1 MGMKESQK
9 SVREAFGLMETLS
22 AGITKAVIRIKV
34 VGVGGGGNS
43 VLLRLAEDRI
53 PGIELLGVNTEAKQL
68 SLLKDAGIEALLI
81 GERLTK
87 GRGTG
92 GVAEIGTKAAENDAE
107 RLEQELKDV
116 DLVFITAGMGGGV
129 GTGAAPVI
137 ARLVKQLGILSVGVV
152 TVPFSF
158 EGKRKL
164 RVAEAGIEAM
174 REQMDALLVVHNDNL
189 MNLPGN
195 KRMTLMQSFKEAD
208 RILRQAILCISEVIL
223 LTGVINVDFA
233 DVVSIFRQN
242 PSSDAL
248 LGIGESRNGSVV
260 EAVQH
265 AVESPLVE
273 RELKG
278 ARGLILNISGDDKLP
293 LFEVSEAM
301 EYVAAHTHPDVN
313 IVFGT
318 IVDPTLSGTV
328 RATLVATDFV
338 DSADAFRT
346 PKALPKQPA
355 GLHRPQAAKPAVSR
369 REQKPA
375 QAPLRQPQETSKQ
388 KNFELVVPDFIQN
401 RSKEIPP
408 LTMHMDD
415 GTTIPPFRPKG

>member
-1 MGMKESQK
+1 
-9 SVREAFGLMETLS
+9 METLS
-22 AGITKAVIRIKV
+22 AGITRAVIRIKV

-68 SLLKDAGIEALLI
+68 SLLKDAGIEVLQI

-92 GVAEIGTKAAENDAE
+92 GVAEIGEKAAENDIA
-107 RLEQELKDV
+107 RLEQVLKDV

-137 ARLVKQLGILSVGVV
+137 ARLVKKLGMLSIGVV

-164 RVAEAGIEAM
+164 RVAEQGVEAM

-208 RILRQAILCISEVIL
+208 SILRQAILCISEVIL
-223 LTGVINVDFA
+223 VTGVVNVDFA
-233 DVVSIFRQN
+233 DVVSIFRQSG
-242 PSSDAL
+242 SSDAL
-248 LGIGESRNGSVV
+248 LGIGESRNGSVI

-265 AVESPLVE
+265 AIESPLVE
-273 RELKG
+273 RALDG
-278 ARGLILNISGDDKLP
+278 ARGLILNISGDETLP
-293 LFEVSEAM
+293 LFEVNEAM
-301 EYVAAHTHPDVN
+301 EYVTAHTHPDLNV
-313 IVFGT
+313 VFGT
-318 IVDPTLSGTV
+318 IVEPTLSGTV

-338 DSADAFRT
+338 DSADAYRT
-346 PKALPKQPA
+346 PKVRTGQPGNA
-355 GLHRPQAAKPAVSR
+355 RRSQSMMKPAAAQQQNR
-369 REQKPA
+369 RAASKPSE
-375 QAPLRQPQETSKQ
+375 PPPQPKTP
-388 KNFELVVPDFIQN
+388 ELTLPDFIQ
-401 RSKEIPP
+401 RRRTEIPP

>member
-1 MGMKESQK
+1 
-9 SVREAFGLMETLS
+9 METLS
-22 AGITKAVIRIKV
+22 AGITRAVIRIKV

-68 SLLKDAGIEALLI
+68 SLLKDAGIEVLQI

-92 GVAEIGTKAAENDAE
+92 GVAEIGEKAAENEIA
-107 RLEQELKDV
+107 RLEQVLKDV

-137 ARLVKQLGILSVGVV
+137 ARLVKKLGMLSIGVV

-164 RVAEAGIEAM
+164 RVAEQGVEAM

-208 RILRQAILCISEVIL
+208 SILRQAILCISEVIL
-223 LTGVINVDFA
+223 VTGVVNVDFA
-233 DVVSIFRQN
+233 DVVSIFRQSG
-242 PSSDAL
+242 SSDAL
-248 LGIGESRNGSVV
+248 LGIGESRNGSVI

-265 AVESPLVE
+265 AIESPQVE
-273 RELKG
+273 RALDG
-278 ARGLILNISGDDKLP
+278 ARGLILNISGDETLP
-293 LFEVSEAM
+293 LFEVNEAM
-301 EYVAAHTHPDVN
+301 EYVTAHTHPDLNV
-313 IVFGT
+313 VFGT
-318 IVDPTLSGTV
+318 IVEPTLSGTV

-338 DSADAFRT
+338 DSADAYRT
-346 PKALPKQPA
+346 PKVRTGQPGNA
-355 GLHRPQAAKPAVSR
+355 RRSQSIMKSAAAQQQNRRAASKPSEPPPQAKTP
-369 REQKPA
+369 
-375 QAPLRQPQETSKQ
+375 
-388 KNFELVVPDFIQN
+388 ELTLPDFIQK
-401 RSKEIPP
+401 RRTEIPP

>member
-1 MGMKESQK
+1 
-9 SVREAFGLMETLS
+9 METLS
-22 AGITKAVIRIKV
+22 AGITRAVIRIKV

-68 SLLKDAGIEALLI
+68 SLLKDAGIEVLQI

-92 GVAEIGTKAAENDAE
+92 GVAEIGEKAAENDIA
-107 RLEQELKDV
+107 RLEQVLKDV

-137 ARLVKQLGILSVGVV
+137 ARLVKKLGMLSIGVV

-164 RVAEAGIEAM
+164 RVAEQGVEAM

-208 RILRQAILCISEVIL
+208 GILRQAILCISEVIL
-223 LTGVINVDFA
+223 VTGVVNVDFA
-233 DVVSIFRQN
+233 DVVSIFRQSG
-242 PSSDAL
+242 SSDAL
-248 LGIGESRNGSVV
+248 LGIGESRNGSVI

-265 AVESPLVE
+265 AIESPLVE
-273 RELKG
+273 RALDG
-278 ARGLILNISGDDKLP
+278 ARGLILNISGDETLP
-293 LFEVSEAM
+293 LFEVNEAM
-301 EYVAAHTHPDVN
+301 EYVTAHTHPDLNV
-313 IVFGT
+313 VFGT
-318 IVDPTLSGTV
+318 IVEPTLSGTV

-338 DSADAFRT
+338 DSADAYRT
-346 PKALPKQPA
+346 PKVRTGQPGNA
-355 GLHRPQAAKPAVSR
+355 RRSQSMMKSAAAQQQTRRMEREASKPSEPQPQAKTP
-369 REQKPA
+369 
-375 QAPLRQPQETSKQ
+375 
-388 KNFELVVPDFIQN
+388 ELTLPDFIQ
-401 RSKEIPP
+401 RRRTEIPP

>member
-1 MGMKESQK
+1 
-9 SVREAFGLMETLS
+9 METLS
-22 AGITKAVIRIKV
+22 AGITRAVIRIKV

-68 SLLKDAGIEALLI
+68 SLLKDAGIEVLQI

-92 GVAEIGTKAAENDAE
+92 GVAEIGEKAAENDIA
-107 RLEQELKDV
+107 RLEQVLKDV

-137 ARLVKQLGILSVGVV
+137 ARLVKKLGMLSIGVV

-164 RVAEAGIEAM
+164 RVAEQGVEAM

-189 MNLPGN
+189 INLPGN

-208 RILRQAILCISEVIL
+208 SILRQAILCISEVIL
-223 LTGVINVDFA
+223 VTGVVNVDFA
-233 DVVSIFRQN
+233 DVVSIFRQSG
-242 PSSDAL
+242 SSDAL
-248 LGIGESRNGSVV
+248 LGIGESRNGSVI

-265 AVESPLVE
+265 AIESPLVE
-273 RELKG
+273 RALDG
-278 ARGLILNISGDDKLP
+278 ARGLILNISGDETLP
-293 LFEVSEAM
+293 LFEVNEAM
-301 EYVAAHTHPDVN
+301 EYVTAHTHPDLNV
-313 IVFGT
+313 VFGT
-318 IVDPTLSGTV
+318 IVEPTLSGTV

-338 DSADAFRT
+338 DSADAYRT
-346 PKALPKQPA
+346 PKARTGQPGNA
-355 GLHRPQAAKPAVSR
+355 RRSQSMMKSAAAQQQTRRMEREASKPSEPQPQAKTP
-369 REQKPA
+369 
-375 QAPLRQPQETSKQ
+375 
-388 KNFELVVPDFIQN
+388 ELTLPDFIQ
-401 RSKEIPP
+401 RRRTEIPP

-415 GTTIPPFRPKG
+415 GTTIPPFRPKR

>member
-1 MGMKESQK
+1 
-9 SVREAFGLMETLS
+9 METLS

-68 SLLKDAGIEALLI
+68 SLLKDAGIEVLQI

-92 GVAEIGTKAAENDAE
+92 GVAEIGAKAAETDMA
-107 RLEQELKDV
+107 RLEQALKDV
-116 DLVFITAGMGGGV
+116 DLVFVTAGMGGGV

-137 ARLVKQLGILSVGVV
+137 AQIVKKLGMLSIGVV

-164 RVAEAGIEAM
+164 RVAEEGIEAM
-174 REQMDALLVVHNDNL
+174 RGQMDALLVVHNDNL

-208 RILRQAILCISEVIL
+208 SILRQAILCISEVIL
-223 LTGVINVDFA
+223 VTGVVNVDFA
-233 DVVSIFRQN
+233 DVVSIFRQSG
-242 PSSDAL
+242 SSDAL
-248 LGIGESRNGSVV
+248 LGIGESRNGSVI

-265 AVESPLVE
+265 AIESPLVE
-273 RELKG
+273 RALDG
-278 ARGLILNISGDDKLP
+278 ARGLILNISGDETLP
-293 LFEVSEAM
+293 LFEVNEAM
-301 EYVAAHTHPDVN
+301 EYVTAHTHPDLNV
-313 IVFGT
+313 VFGT
-318 IVDPTLSGTV
+318 IVDPTLSGAV

-338 DSADAFRT
+338 DSADAYRT
-346 PKALPKQPA
+346 PKVRTGQL
-355 GLHRPQAAKPAVSR
+355 GNSRRPQSMVKSSV
-369 REQKPA
+369 A
-375 QAPLRQPQETSKQ
+375 QQRNRKSAQEAPKRSEAQPQVK
-388 KNFELVVPDFIQN
+388 KPELTLPDFIQN
-401 RSKEIPP
+401 RRTEIPP

-415 GTTIPPFRPKG
+415 GTTIPPFKPKG

>member
-1 MGMKESQK
+1 
-9 SVREAFGLMETLS
+9 METLS
-22 AGITKAVIRIKV
+22 AGITRAVIRIKV

-53 PGIELLGVNTEAKQL
+53 PGIDWLGVNTEAKQL
-68 SLLKDAGIEALLI
+68 SLLKDAGIEVLQI

-92 GVAEIGTKAAENDAE
+92 GVAEIGEKAAENDIA
-107 RLEQELKDV
+107 RLEQVLKDV

-137 ARLVKQLGILSVGVV
+137 ARLVKKLGMLSIGVV

-164 RVAEAGIEAM
+164 RVAEQGVEAM

-208 RILRQAILCISEVIL
+208 SILRQAILCISEVIL
-223 LTGVINVDFA
+223 VTGVVNVDFA
-233 DVVSIFRQN
+233 DVVSIFRQSG
-242 PSSDAL
+242 SSDAL
-248 LGIGESRNGSVV
+248 LGIGESRNGSVI

-265 AVESPLVE
+265 AIESPLVE
-273 RELKG
+273 RALDG
-278 ARGLILNISGDDKLP
+278 ARGLILNISGDETLP
-293 LFEVSEAM
+293 LFEVNEAM
-301 EYVAAHTHPDVN
+301 EYVTAHTHPDLNV
-313 IVFGT
+313 VFGT
-318 IVDPTLSGTV
+318 IVEPTLSGTV

-338 DSADAFRT
+338 DSADAYRT
-346 PKALPKQPA
+346 PKVRTGQPGNA
-355 GLHRPQAAKPAVSR
+355 RRSQSMMKSAAAQQQTRRMEREASKPSEPQPQAKTP
-369 REQKPA
+369 
-375 QAPLRQPQETSKQ
+375 
-388 KNFELVVPDFIQN
+388 ELTLPDFIQ
-401 RSKEIPP
+401 RRRTEIPP

>member
-1 MGMKESQK
+1 
-9 SVREAFGLMETLS
+9 METLS
-22 AGITKAVIRIKV
+22 AGITRAVIRIKV

-68 SLLKDAGIEALLI
+68 SLLKDAGIEVLQI

-92 GVAEIGTKAAENDAE
+92 GVAEIGEKAAENDIA
-107 RLEQELKDV
+107 RLEQVLKDV

-137 ARLVKQLGILSVGVV
+137 ARLVKKLGMLSIGVV

-164 RVAEAGIEAM
+164 RVAEQGVEAM

-208 RILRQAILCISEVIL
+208 SILRQAILCISEVIL
-223 LTGVINVDFA
+223 VTGVVNVDFA
-233 DVVSIFRQN
+233 DVVSIFRQSG
-242 PSSDAL
+242 SSDAL
-248 LGIGESRNGSVV
+248 LGIGESRNGSVI

-265 AVESPLVE
+265 AIESPLVE
-273 RELKG
+273 RALDG
-278 ARGLILNISGDDKLP
+278 ARGLILNISGDETLP
-293 LFEVSEAM
+293 LFEVNEAM
-301 EYVAAHTHPDVN
+301 EYVTAHTHPDLNV
-313 IVFGT
+313 VFGT
-318 IVDPTLSGTV
+318 IVEPTLSGTV

-338 DSADAFRT
+338 DSADAYRT
-346 PKALPKQPA
+346 PKVRTGQPGNA
-355 GLHRPQAAKPAVSR
+355 RRSQSMMKPAAAQQQNRRAASKPSEPPPQAKTP
-369 REQKPA
+369 
-375 QAPLRQPQETSKQ
+375 
-388 KNFELVVPDFIQN
+388 ELTLPDFIQ
-401 RSKEIPP
+401 RRRTEIPP

>member
-1 MGMKESQK
+1 
-9 SVREAFGLMETLS
+9 METLS
-22 AGITKAVIRIKV
+22 AGITRAVIRIKV

-68 SLLKDAGIEALLI
+68 SLLKDAGIEVLQI

-92 GVAEIGTKAAENDAE
+92 GVAEIGEKAAENDIA
-107 RLEQELKDV
+107 RLEQVLKDV

-137 ARLVKQLGILSVGVV
+137 ARLVKKLGMLSIGVV

-164 RVAEAGIEAM
+164 RVAEQGVEAM

-208 RILRQAILCISEVIL
+208 SILRQAILCISEVIL
-223 LTGVINVDFA
+223 VTGVVNVDFA
-233 DVVSIFRQN
+233 DVVSIFRQSG
-242 PSSDAL
+242 SSDAL
-248 LGIGESRNGSVV
+248 LGIGESRNGSVI

-265 AVESPLVE
+265 AIESPLVE
-273 RELKG
+273 RALDG
-278 ARGLILNISGDDKLP
+278 ARGLILNISGDETLP
-293 LFEVSEAM
+293 LFEVNEAM
-301 EYVAAHTHPDVN
+301 EYVTAHTHPDLNV
-313 IVFGT
+313 VFGT
-318 IVDPTLSGTV
+318 IVEPTLSGTV

-338 DSADAFRT
+338 DSADAYRT
-346 PKALPKQPA
+346 PKVRTGQPGNA
-355 GLHRPQAAKPAVSR
+355 RRSQSMMKSAAAQQQNRRTAREASKPSEPQPQAKTP
-369 REQKPA
+369 
-375 QAPLRQPQETSKQ
+375 
-388 KNFELVVPDFIQN
+388 ELTLPDFIQ
-401 RSKEIPP
+401 RRRTEIPP

>member
-1 MGMKESQK
+1 
-9 SVREAFGLMETLS
+9 METLS
-22 AGITKAVIRIKV
+22 AGITRAVIRIKV

-68 SLLKDAGIEALLI
+68 SLLKDAGIEVLQI

-92 GVAEIGTKAAENDAE
+92 GVAEIGEKAAENDIA
-107 RLEQELKDV
+107 RLEQVLKDV

-137 ARLVKQLGILSVGVV
+137 ARLVKKLGMLSIGVV

-164 RVAEAGIEAM
+164 RVAEQGVEAM

-208 RILRQAILCISEVIL
+208 SILRQAILCISEVIL
-223 LTGVINVDFA
+223 VTGVVNVDFA
-233 DVVSIFRQN
+233 DVVSIFRQSG
-242 PSSDAL
+242 SSDAL
-248 LGIGESRNGSVV
+248 LGIGESRNGSVI

-265 AVESPLVE
+265 AIESPLVE
-273 RELKG
+273 RALDG
-278 ARGLILNISGDDKLP
+278 ARGLILNISGDETLP
-293 LFEVSEAM
+293 LFEVNEAM
-301 EYVAAHTHPDVN
+301 EYVTAHTHPDLNV
-313 IVFGT
+313 VFGT
-318 IVDPTLSGTV
+318 IVEPTLSGTV

-338 DSADAFRT
+338 DSADAYRT
-346 PKALPKQPA
+346 PKVRTGQPGNARRSQSMMKSA
-355 GLHRPQAAKPAVSR
+355 GAQQQNRRTAREASKPSEPQPQAKTP
-369 REQKPA
+369 
-375 QAPLRQPQETSKQ
+375 
-388 KNFELVVPDFIQN
+388 ELTLPDFIQ
-401 RSKEIPP
+401 RRRTEIPP

>member
-1 MGMKESQK
+1 
-9 SVREAFGLMETLS
+9 METLS
-22 AGITKAVIRIKV
+22 AGITRAVIRIKV

-68 SLLKDAGIEALLI
+68 SLLKDAGIEVLQI

-92 GVAEIGTKAAENDAE
+92 GVAEIGEKAAENDIA
-107 RLEQELKDV
+107 RLEQVLKDV

-137 ARLVKQLGILSVGVV
+137 ARLVKKLGMLSIGVV

-164 RVAEAGIEAM
+164 RVAEQGVEAM

-208 RILRQAILCISEVIL
+208 SILRQAILCISEVIL
-223 LTGVINVDFA
+223 VTGVVNVDFA
-233 DVVSIFRQN
+233 DVVSIFRQSG
-242 PSSDAL
+242 SSDAL
-248 LGIGESRNGSVV
+248 LGIGESRNGSVI

-265 AVESPLVE
+265 AIESPLVE
-273 RELKG
+273 RALDG
-278 ARGLILNISGDDKLP
+278 ARGLILNISGDETLP
-293 LFEVSEAM
+293 LFEVNEAM
-301 EYVAAHTHPDVN
+301 EYVTAHTHPDLNV
-313 IVFGT
+313 VFGT
-318 IVDPTLSGTV
+318 IVEPTLSGTV

-338 DSADAFRT
+338 DSADAYRT
-346 PKALPKQPA
+346 PKVRTGQPGNA
-355 GLHRPQAAKPAVSR
+355 RRSQSMMKSAAAQQQTRRMEREASKPSEPQPQAKTP
-369 REQKPA
+369 
-375 QAPLRQPQETSKQ
+375 
-388 KNFELVVPDFIQN
+388 ELTLPDFIQ
-401 RSKEIPP
+401 RRRTEIPP

>member
-1 MGMKESQK
+1 
-9 SVREAFGLMETLS
+9 METLS

-68 SLLKDAGIEALLI
+68 SLLKDAGIEVLQI

-92 GVAEIGTKAAENDAE
+92 GVAEIGAKAAETDMA
-107 RLEQELKDV
+107 RLEQALKDV
-116 DLVFITAGMGGGV
+116 DLVFVTAGMGGGV

-137 ARLVKQLGILSVGVV
+137 AQIVKKLGMLSIGVV

-164 RVAEAGIEAM
+164 RVAEEGIEAM
-174 REQMDALLVVHNDNL
+174 RGQMDALLVVHNDNL

-208 RILRQAILCISEVIL
+208 SILRQAILCISEVIL
-223 LTGVINVDFA
+223 VTGVVNVDFA
-233 DVVSIFRQN
+233 DVVSIFRQSG
-242 PSSDAL
+242 SSDAL
-248 LGIGESRNGSVV
+248 LGIGESRNGSVI

-265 AVESPLVE
+265 AIESPLVE
-273 RELKG
+273 RALDG
-278 ARGLILNISGDDKLP
+278 ARGLILNISGDETLP
-293 LFEVSEAM
+293 LFEVNEAM
-301 EYVAAHTHPDVN
+301 EYVTAHTHPDLNV
-313 IVFGT
+313 VFGT
-318 IVDPTLSGTV
+318 IVDPTLSGAV

-338 DSADAFRT
+338 DSADAYRT
-346 PKALPKQPA
+346 PKVRTGQL
-355 GLHRPQAAKPAVSR
+355 GNSRRPQSMVKSSI
-369 REQKPA
+369 A
-375 QAPLRQPQETSKQ
+375 QQRNRKSAQEAPKRSEAQPQVK
-388 KNFELVVPDFIQN
+388 KPELTLPDFIQN
-401 RSKEIPP
+401 RRTEIPP

-415 GTTIPPFRPKG
+415 GTTIPLFKPKG

>member
-1 MGMKESQK
+1 
-9 SVREAFGLMETLS
+9 METLS
-22 AGITKAVIRIKV
+22 AGITRAVIRIKV

-68 SLLKDAGIEALLI
+68 SLLKDAGIEVLQI

-92 GVAEIGTKAAENDAE
+92 GVAEIGEKAAENDIA
-107 RLEQELKDV
+107 RLEQVLKDV

-137 ARLVKQLGILSVGVV
+137 ARLVKKLGMLSIGVV

-164 RVAEAGIEAM
+164 RVAEQGVEAM

-208 RILRQAILCISEVIL
+208 SILRQAILCISEVIL
-223 LTGVINVDFA
+223 VTGVVNVDFA
-233 DVVSIFRQN
+233 DVVSIFRQSG
-242 PSSDAL
+242 SSDAL
-248 LGIGESRNGSVV
+248 LGIGESRNGSVI

-265 AVESPLVE
+265 AIESPLVE
-273 RELKG
+273 RALDG
-278 ARGLILNISGDDKLP
+278 ARGLILNISGDETLP
-293 LFEVSEAM
+293 LFEVNEAM
-301 EYVAAHTHPDVN
+301 EYVTAHTHPDLNV
-313 IVFGT
+313 VFGT
-318 IVDPTLSGTV
+318 IVEPTLSGTV

-338 DSADAFRT
+338 DSADAYRT
-346 PKALPKQPA
+346 PKVRTGQPGNA
-355 GLHRPQAAKPAVSR
+355 RRSQSMMKMAAAQQQNRRAASKPSEPPPQAKTP
-369 REQKPA
+369 
-375 QAPLRQPQETSKQ
+375 
-388 KNFELVVPDFIQN
+388 ELTLPDFIQ
-401 RSKEIPP
+401 RRRTEIPP

>member
-1 MGMKESQK
+1 
-9 SVREAFGLMETLS
+9 METLS
-22 AGITKAVIRIKV
+22 AGITRAVIRIKV

-68 SLLKDAGIEALLI
+68 SLLKDAGIEVLQI

-92 GVAEIGTKAAENDAE
+92 GVAEIGEKAAENDIA
-107 RLEQELKDV
+107 RLEQVLKDV

-137 ARLVKQLGILSVGVV
+137 ARLVKKLGMLSIGVV

-164 RVAEAGIEAM
+164 RVAEQGVEAM

-208 RILRQAILCISEVIL
+208 SILRQAILCISEVIL
-223 LTGVINVDFA
+223 VTGVVNVDFA
-233 DVVSIFRQN
+233 DVVSIFRQSG
-242 PSSDAL
+242 SSDAL
-248 LGIGESRNGSVV
+248 LGIGESRNGSVI

-265 AVESPLVE
+265 AIESPLVE
-273 RELKG
+273 RALDG
-278 ARGLILNISGDDKLP
+278 ARGLILNISGDETLP
-293 LFEVSEAM
+293 LFEVNETM
-301 EYVAAHTHPDVN
+301 EYVTAHTHPDLNV
-313 IVFGT
+313 VFGT
-318 IVDPTLSGTV
+318 IVEPTLSGTV

-338 DSADAFRT
+338 DSADAYRT
-346 PKALPKQPA
+346 PKVRTGQPGNARRSQSMMKLAAAQQQNRRAASKSSEPPPQPKTP
-355 GLHRPQAAKPAVSR
+355 
-369 REQKPA
+369 
-375 QAPLRQPQETSKQ
+375 
-388 KNFELVVPDFIQN
+388 ELTLPDFIQ
-401 RSKEIPP
+401 RRRTEIPP

>member
-1 MGMKESQK
+1 
-9 SVREAFGLMETLS
+9 METLS
-22 AGITKAVIRIKV
+22 AGITRAVIRIKV

-68 SLLKDAGIEALLI
+68 SLLKDAGIEVLQI

-92 GVAEIGTKAAENDAE
+92 GVAEIGEKAAENDIA
-107 RLEQELKDV
+107 RLEQVLKDV

-137 ARLVKQLGILSVGVV
+137 ARLVKKLGMLSIGVV

-164 RVAEAGIEAM
+164 RVAEQGVEAM

-208 RILRQAILCISEVIL
+208 SILRQAILCISEVIL
-223 LTGVINVDFA
+223 VTGVVNVDFA
-233 DVVSIFRQN
+233 DVVSIFRQSG
-242 PSSDAL
+242 SSDAL
-248 LGIGESRNGSVV
+248 LGIGESRNGSVI

-265 AVESPLVE
+265 AIESPLVE
-273 RELKG
+273 RALDG
-278 ARGLILNISGDDKLP
+278 ARGLILNISGDETLP
-293 LFEVSEAM
+293 LFEVNEAM
-301 EYVAAHTHPDVN
+301 EYVTAHTHPDLNV
-313 IVFGT
+313 VFGT
-318 IVDPTLSGTV
+318 IVEPTLSGTV

-338 DSADAFRT
+338 DSADAYRT
-346 PKALPKQPA
+346 PKVRTGQP
-355 GLHRPQAAKPAVSR
+355 GNVRRSQSMMKSAAAQQQNR
-369 REQKPA
+369 RA
-375 QAPLRQPQETSKQ
+375 ATL
-388 KNFELVVPDFIQN
+388 PDFIQ
-401 RSKEIPP
+401 RRRTEIPP

>member
-1 MGMKESQK
+1 
-9 SVREAFGLMETLS
+9 METLS
-22 AGITKAVIRIKV
+22 AGITRAVIRIKV

-68 SLLKDAGIEALLI
+68 SLLKDAGIEVLQI

-92 GVAEIGTKAAENDAE
+92 GVAEIGEKAAENDIA
-107 RLEQELKDV
+107 RLEQVLKDV

-137 ARLVKQLGILSVGVV
+137 ARLVKKLGMLSIGVV

-158 EGKRKL
+158 EGRRKL
-164 RVAEAGIEAM
+164 RVAEQGVEAM

-208 RILRQAILCISEVIL
+208 SILRQAILCISEVIL
-223 LTGVINVDFA
+223 VTGVVNVDFA
-233 DVVSIFRQN
+233 DVVSIFRQSG
-242 PSSDAL
+242 SSDAL
-248 LGIGESRNGSVV
+248 LGIGESRNGSVI

-265 AVESPLVE
+265 AIESPLVE
-273 RELKG
+273 RALDG
-278 ARGLILNISGDDKLP
+278 ARGLILNISGDETLP
-293 LFEVSEAM
+293 LFEVNEAM
-301 EYVAAHTHPDVN
+301 EYVTAHTHPDLNV
-313 IVFGT
+313 VFGT
-318 IVDPTLSGTV
+318 IVEPTLSGTV

-338 DSADAFRT
+338 DSADAYRT
-346 PKALPKQPA
+346 PKVRTGQPGNARRSQSIMKSAAAQQQNRRAASKPSEPPPQPKTP
-355 GLHRPQAAKPAVSR
+355 
-369 REQKPA
+369 
-375 QAPLRQPQETSKQ
+375 
-388 KNFELVVPDFIQN
+388 ELTLPDFIQ
-401 RSKEIPP
+401 RRRTEIPP

>member
-1 MGMKESQK
+1 
-9 SVREAFGLMETLS
+9 METLS
-22 AGITKAVIRIKV
+22 AGITRAVIRIKV

-68 SLLKDAGIEALLI
+68 SLLKDAGIEVLQI

-92 GVAEIGTKAAENDAE
+92 GVAEIGEKAAENDIA
-107 RLEQELKDV
+107 RLEQVLKDV

-137 ARLVKQLGILSVGVV
+137 ARLVKKLGMLSIGVV

-164 RVAEAGIEAM
+164 RVAEQGVEAM

-208 RILRQAILCISEVIL
+208 SILRQAILCISEVIL
-223 LTGVINVDFA
+223 VTGVVNVDFA
-233 DVVSIFRQN
+233 DVVSIFRQSG
-242 PSSDAL
+242 SSDAL
-248 LGIGESRNGSVV
+248 LGIGESRNGSVI

-265 AVESPLVE
+265 AIESPLVE
-273 RELKG
+273 RALDG
-278 ARGLILNISGDDKLP
+278 ARGLILNISGDETLP
-293 LFEVSEAM
+293 LFEVNEAM
-301 EYVAAHTHPDVN
+301 EYVTAHTHPDLNV
-313 IVFGT
+313 VFGT
-318 IVDPTLSGTV
+318 IVEPTLSGTV

-338 DSADAFRT
+338 DSADAYRT
-346 PKALPKQPA
+346 PKVRTGQPGNA
-355 GLHRPQAAKPAVSR
+355 RRSQSMMKSAAAQQQTRRMEREASKPSEPQPQAKT
-369 REQKPA
+369 
-375 QAPLRQPQETSKQ
+375 L
-388 KNFELVVPDFIQN
+388 ELTLPDFIQ
-401 RSKEIPP
+401 RRRTEIPP

>member
-1 MGMKESQK
+1 
-9 SVREAFGLMETLS
+9 METLS
-22 AGITKAVIRIKV
+22 AGITRAVIRIKV

-68 SLLKDAGIEALLI
+68 SLLKDAGIEVLQI

-92 GVAEIGTKAAENDAE
+92 GVAEIGEKAAENDIA
-107 RLEQELKDV
+107 RLEQVLKDV

-137 ARLVKQLGILSVGVV
+137 ARLVKKLGMLSIGVV

-164 RVAEAGIEAM
+164 RVAEQGVEAM

-208 RILRQAILCISEVIL
+208 SILRQAILCISEVIL
-223 LTGVINVDFA
+223 VTGVVNVDFA
-233 DVVSIFRQN
+233 DVVSIFRQSG
-242 PSSDAL
+242 SSDAL
-248 LGIGESRNGSVV
+248 LGIGESRNGSVI

-265 AVESPLVE
+265 AIESPLVE
-273 RELKG
+273 RALDG
-278 ARGLILNISGDDKLP
+278 ARGLILNISGDETLP
-293 LFEVSEAM
+293 LFEVNEAM
-301 EYVAAHTHPDVN
+301 EYVTAHTHPDLNV
-313 IVFGT
+313 VFGT
-318 IVDPTLSGTV
+318 IVEPMLSGTV

-338 DSADAFRT
+338 DSADAYRT
-346 PKALPKQPA
+346 PKVRTGQPGNA
-355 GLHRPQAAKPAVSR
+355 RRSQSIMKSAAAQQQNRRTAREASKPSEPQPQAKTP
-369 REQKPA
+369 
-375 QAPLRQPQETSKQ
+375 
-388 KNFELVVPDFIQN
+388 ELTLPDFIQ
-401 RSKEIPP
+401 RRRTEIPP

>member
-1 MGMKESQK
+1 
-9 SVREAFGLMETLS
+9 METLS
-22 AGITKAVIRIKV
+22 AGITRAVIRIKV

-68 SLLKDAGIEALLI
+68 SLLKDAGIEVLQI

-92 GVAEIGTKAAENDAE
+92 GVAEIGEKAAENDIA
-107 RLEQELKDV
+107 RLEQVLKDV
-116 DLVFITAGMGGGV
+116 DLVFITAGGV

-137 ARLVKQLGILSVGVV
+137 ARLVKKLGMLSIGVV

-164 RVAEAGIEAM
+164 RVAEQGVEAM

-208 RILRQAILCISEVIL
+208 SILRQAILCISEVIL
-223 LTGVINVDFA
+223 VTGVVNVDFA
-233 DVVSIFRQN
+233 DVVSIFRQSG
-242 PSSDAL
+242 SSDAL
-248 LGIGESRNGSVV
+248 LGIGESRNGSVI

-265 AVESPLVE
+265 AIESPLVE
-273 RELKG
+273 RALDG
-278 ARGLILNISGDDKLP
+278 ARGLILNISGDETLP
-293 LFEVSEAM
+293 LFEVNEAM
-301 EYVAAHTHPDVN
+301 EYVTAHTHPDLNV
-313 IVFGT
+313 VFGT
-318 IVDPTLSGTV
+318 IVEPTLSGTV

-338 DSADAFRT
+338 DSADAYRT
-346 PKALPKQPA
+346 PKVRTGQPGNA
-355 GLHRPQAAKPAVSR
+355 RRSQSMMKPAAAQQQNR
-369 REQKPA
+369 RAASKPSE
-375 QAPLRQPQETSKQ
+375 PPPQPKTP
-388 KNFELVVPDFIQN
+388 ELTLPDFIQ
-401 RSKEIPP
+401 RRRTEIPP

>member
-1 MGMKESQK
+1 
-9 SVREAFGLMETLS
+9 METLS
-22 AGITKAVIRIKV
+22 AGITRAVIRIKV

-68 SLLKDAGIEALLI
+68 SLLKDAGIEVLQI

-92 GVAEIGTKAAENDAE
+92 GVAEIGEKAAENDIA
-107 RLEQELKDV
+107 RLEQVLKDV

-137 ARLVKQLGILSVGVV
+137 ARLVKKLGMLSIGVV

-164 RVAEAGIEAM
+164 RVAEQGVEAM

-208 RILRQAILCISEVIL
+208 SILRQAILCISEVIL
-223 LTGVINVDFA
+223 VTGVVNVDFA
-233 DVVSIFRQN
+233 DVVSIFRQSG
-242 PSSDAL
+242 SSDAL
-248 LGIGESRNGSVV
+248 LGIGESRNGSVI

-265 AVESPLVE
+265 AIESPLVE
-273 RELKG
+273 RALDG
-278 ARGLILNISGDDKLP
+278 ARGLILNISGDETLP
-293 LFEVSEAM
+293 LFEVNEAM
-301 EYVAAHTHPDVN
+301 EYVTAHTHPDLNV
-313 IVFGT
+313 VFGT
-318 IVDPTLSGTV
+318 IVEPTLSGTV
-328 RATLVATDFV
+328 RATLVATAVLDI
-338 DSADAFRT
+338 ADAYRT
-346 PKALPKQPA
+346 PKVRTGQPGNA
-355 GLHRPQAAKPAVSR
+355 RRSQSMMKSAAAQQQTRRMEREASKPSEPQPQAKTP
-369 REQKPA
+369 
-375 QAPLRQPQETSKQ
+375 
-388 KNFELVVPDFIQN
+388 ELTLPDFIQ
-401 RSKEIPP
+401 RRRTEIPP

>member
-1 MGMKESQK
+1 
-9 SVREAFGLMETLS
+9 METLS
-22 AGITKAVIRIKV
+22 AGITRAVIRIKV

-68 SLLKDAGIEALLI
+68 SLLKDAGIEVLQI

-92 GVAEIGTKAAENDAE
+92 GVAEIGEKAAENDIA
-107 RLEQELKDV
+107 RLEQVLKDV

-137 ARLVKQLGILSVGVV
+137 ARLVKKLGMLSIGVV

-164 RVAEAGIEAM
+164 RVAEQGVEAM

-208 RILRQAILCISEVIL
+208 SILRQAILCISEVIL
-223 LTGVINVDFA
+223 VTGVVNVDFA
-233 DVVSIFRQN
+233 DVVSIFRQSG
-242 PSSDAL
+242 SSDAL
-248 LGIGESRNGSVV
+248 LGIGESRNGSVI

-265 AVESPLVE
+265 AIESPLVE
-273 RELKG
+273 RALDG
-278 ARGLILNISGDDKLP
+278 ARGLILNISGDETLP
-293 LFEVSEAM
+293 LFEVNEAM
-301 EYVAAHTHPDVN
+301 EYVTAHTHPDLNV
-313 IVFGT
+313 VFGT
-318 IVDPTLSGTV
+318 IVEPTLSGTV

-338 DSADAFRT
+338 DSADAYRT
-346 PKALPKQPA
+346 PKVRTGQP
-355 GLHRPQAAKPAVSR
+355 GNVRRSQSMMKSAA
-369 REQKPA
+369 A
-375 QAPLRQPQETSKQ
+375 QQ
-388 KNFELVVPDFIQN
+388 QN
-401 RSKEIPP
+401 RAA
-408 LTMHMDD
+408 
-415 GTTIPPFRPKG
+415 G

>member
-1 MGMKESQK
+1 
-9 SVREAFGLMETLS
+9 METLS
-22 AGITKAVIRIKV
+22 AGITRAVIRIKV

-68 SLLKDAGIEALLI
+68 SLLKDAGIEVLQI
-81 GERLTK
+81 GERVTK

-92 GVAEIGTKAAENDAE
+92 GVAEIGEKAAENDIA
-107 RLEQELKDV
+107 RLEQVLKDV

-137 ARLVKQLGILSVGVV
+137 ARLVKKLGMLSIGVV

-164 RVAEAGIEAM
+164 RVAEQGVEAM

-208 RILRQAILCISEVIL
+208 SILRQAILCISEVIL
-223 LTGVINVDFA
+223 VTGVVNVDFA
-233 DVVSIFRQN
+233 DVVSIFRQSG
-242 PSSDAL
+242 SSDAL
-248 LGIGESRNGSVV
+248 LGIGESRNGSVI

-265 AVESPLVE
+265 AIESPLVE
-273 RELKG
+273 RALDG
-278 ARGLILNISGDDKLP
+278 ARGLILNISGDETLP
-293 LFEVSEAM
+293 LFEVNEAM
-301 EYVAAHTHPDVN
+301 EYVTAHTHPDLNV
-313 IVFGT
+313 VFGT
-318 IVDPTLSGTV
+318 IVEPTLSGTV

-338 DSADAFRT
+338 DSADAYRT
-346 PKALPKQPA
+346 PKVRTGQPGNA
-355 GLHRPQAAKPAVSR
+355 RRSQSMMKPAAAQQQNRRAASKPSEPPPQAKTP
-369 REQKPA
+369 
-375 QAPLRQPQETSKQ
+375 
-388 KNFELVVPDFIQN
+388 ELTLPDFIQ
-401 RSKEIPP
+401 RRRTEIPP

>member
-1 MGMKESQK
+1 
-9 SVREAFGLMETLS
+9 METLS
-22 AGITKAVIRIKV
+22 AGITRAVIRIKV

-68 SLLKDAGIEALLI
+68 SLLKDAGIEVLQI

-92 GVAEIGTKAAENDAE
+92 GVAEIGEKAAENDIA
-107 RLEQELKDV
+107 RLEQVLKDV

-137 ARLVKQLGILSVGVV
+137 ARLVKKLGMLSIGVV

-164 RVAEAGIEAM
+164 RVAEQGVEAM

-208 RILRQAILCISEVIL
+208 SILRQAILCISEVIL
-223 LTGVINVDFA
+223 VTGVVNVDFA
-233 DVVSIFRQN
+233 DVVSIFRQSG
-242 PSSDAL
+242 SSDAL
-248 LGIGESRNGSVV
+248 LGIGESRNGSVI

-265 AVESPLVE
+265 AIESPLVE
-273 RELKG
+273 RALDG
-278 ARGLILNISGDDKLP
+278 ARGLILNISGDETLP
-293 LFEVSEAM
+293 LFEVNEAM
-301 EYVAAHTHPDVN
+301 EYVTAHTHPDLNV
-313 IVFGT
+313 VFGT
-318 IVDPTLSGTV
+318 IVEPTLNGTV

-338 DSADAFRT
+338 DSADAYRT
-346 PKALPKQPA
+346 PKVRTGQPGNA
-355 GLHRPQAAKPAVSR
+355 RRSQSMMKSAAAQQQTRRMEREASKPSEPQPQAKTP
-369 REQKPA
+369 
-375 QAPLRQPQETSKQ
+375 
-388 KNFELVVPDFIQN
+388 ELTLPDFIQ
-401 RSKEIPP
+401 RRRTEIPP

>member
-1 MGMKESQK
+1 
-9 SVREAFGLMETLS
+9 METLS
-22 AGITKAVIRIKV
+22 AGITRAVIRIKV

-68 SLLKDAGIEALLI
+68 SLLKDAGIEVLQI

-92 GVAEIGTKAAENDAE
+92 GVAEIGEKAAENDIA
-107 RLEQELKDV
+107 RLEQVLKDV

-137 ARLVKQLGILSVGVV
+137 ARLVKKLGMLSIGVV

-164 RVAEAGIEAM
+164 RVAEQGVEAM

-208 RILRQAILCISEVIL
+208 SILRQAILCISEVIL
-223 LTGVINVDFA
+223 VTGVVNVDFA
-233 DVVSIFRQN
+233 DVVSIFRQSG
-242 PSSDAL
+242 SSDAL
-248 LGIGESRNGSVV
+248 LGIGESRNGSVI

-265 AVESPLVE
+265 AIESPLVE
-273 RELKG
+273 RALDG
-278 ARGLILNISGDDKLP
+278 ARGLILNISGDETLP
-293 LFEVSEAM
+293 LFEVNEAM
-301 EYVAAHTHPDVN
+301 EYVTAHTHPDLNV
-313 IVFGT
+313 VFGT
-318 IVDPTLSGTV
+318 IVEPTLSGTV

-338 DSADAFRT
+338 DSADAYRT
-346 PKALPKQPA
+346 PKVRTGQTGNARRSQSMMKSAAAQQQNRRAASKPSEPP
-355 GLHRPQAAKPAVSR
+355 PQAKTP
-369 REQKPA
+369 
-375 QAPLRQPQETSKQ
+375 
-388 KNFELVVPDFIQN
+388 ELTLPDFIIQ
-401 RSKEIPP
+401 RRRTEIPP